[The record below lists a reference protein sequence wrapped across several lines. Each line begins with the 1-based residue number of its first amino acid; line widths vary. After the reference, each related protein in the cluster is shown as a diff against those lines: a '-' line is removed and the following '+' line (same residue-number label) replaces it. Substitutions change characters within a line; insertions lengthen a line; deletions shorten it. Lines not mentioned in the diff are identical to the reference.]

1 MAEIKTVARPYAKAA
16 FMSAFEDNNYAQ
28 WTAFFECMSV
38 IMNEQASASLLL
50 SPNLDS
56 AQQLDLMIQLILV
69 VSKKNTSLQTNEAF
83 ITNSK
88 AINFIRI
95 LIENDKLTLAPEIYV
110 QFEALRLHEQH
121 VIRAQVFSPYAVTI
135 QQEKAITSALE
146 KRFEQTVEI
155 EVQLDQ
161 SLIGGIIIKAGDL
174 VIDGSI
180 KGQIE
185 KLHQALA

>member
-16 FMSAFEDNNYAQ
+16 FMTALENNNFTH
-28 WTAFFECMSV
+28 WTAFFECMSI
-38 IMNEQASASLLL
+38 IMNEQASASLLT
-50 SPNLDS
+50 SPNLDPT
-56 AQQLDLMIQLILV
+56 QQIDLMTQLVIAI
-69 VSKKNTSLQTNEAF
+69 SKKNTSLHTNKLF
-83 ITNSK
+83 ITDPK
-88 AINFIRI
+88 AINFVKI
-95 LIENDKLTLAPEIYV
+95 LIENKKLTLIPEIYT

-121 VIRAQVFSPYAVTI
+121 IVRAQVFSPYAVTI

-155 EVQLDQ
+155 EVQLDH